1 MKTDMAHSLRY
12 LANCSLL
19 FTERPALDRPAA
31 ARAAGFR
38 AIEYWWPFAEA
49 VPDDAAVDRFVSSVT
64 DSGVRLVGLNFFA
77 GDLAGPDCGV
87 LSIPSRRAE
96 FRDNIDVAVGIGERL
111 GVQAFNALYGNRVE
125 RVNAAEQ
132 DEVGTENLVL
142 AARAAAK
149 IGANILVEAV
159 SGTKPYPLRTAA
171 QAVAVVDRV
180 RTGGAENVGF
190 LCDLYHLAENGDDIS
205 SAIAKYAGKTAHVQ
219 IADSPG
225 RGEPGSGRLELD
237 RYLGELQA
245 HGYAGWVSLE
255 YRPTSSTEA
264 SLGWLPPERRA
275 AAHEGDH
282 R

>member
-1 MKTDMAHSLRY
+1 MAHSLRY

-19 FTERPALDRPAA
+19 FTESPVLGRPAA

-38 AIEYWWPFAEA
+38 AIEFWWPFAEA
-49 VPDDAAVDRFVSSVT
+49 VPDDPAVDRFVSSVT
-64 DSGVRLVGLNFFA
+64 DSGVQLVGLNLFA
-77 GDLAGPDCGV
+77 GNLAGPDCGV
-87 LSIPSRRAE
+87 LSIPSRRAQ
-96 FRDNIDVAVGIGERL
+96 FRDNISVAISIGERL
-111 GVQAFNALYGNRVE
+111 GVQGFNALYGNRVE
-125 RVNAAEQ
+125 GVDPAEQ

-149 IGANILVEAV
+149 IGATVLVEAV
-159 SGTKPYPLRTAA
+159 SGPKPYPLRTAA

-180 RTGGAENVGF
+180 RTAGAENVGF

-205 SAIAKYAGKTAHVQ
+205 SAIAAYAGKTAHVQ

-237 RYLGELQA
+237 RYLSELQA
-245 HGYAGWVSLE
+245 HGYTGWVSLE

-264 SLGWLPPERRA
+264 SLLGWLPPERRA
-275 AAHEGDH
+275 APHEGEH